1 MEISILSKFICNL
14 RLTIWIILSN
24 SYNITI
30 RKKSW
35 RVENSKYQD
44 LSRKKYLSSFN
55 YYTITEFENN
65 NKNGLRAGHFY
76 SVADDVGILGS
87 DARASGAISTVFL
100 QPPLHLLESHSW
112 SGYSDLLQR
121 TNAADTPAHKF
132 F

>member
-14 RLTIWIILSN
+14 HLRIILSN
-24 SYNITI
+24 SYNII
-30 RKKSW
+30 YKKKKLTSW
-35 RVENSKYQD
+35 EFEIS
-44 LSRKKYLSSFN
+44 SGKKYLSSFN

-112 SGYSDLLQR
+112 SGYSDLLQC